1 MTKKLLHDTAGE
13 RPNQLLITC
22 DKKGTIIGTAT
33 RENCHKGNGLTHL
46 AFMSFV
52 VDKTGR
58 VVLTRRSPRKSLWG
72 NFWDASVV
80 SHVLPDET
88 VEEAAKRRGREE
100 LAVEA
105 DFRVVGSFFYQE
117 NYDDFSENE
126 YCYILIGKTQN
137 PINPNEKEIAETKF
151 LNQFELEKFFTD
163 NTESLTPWFIKAGEY
178 LNLEKALWSK
188 S

>member
-1 MTKKLLHDTAGE
+1 MTDNSMHDIGGE
-13 RPNQLLITC
+13 RPDQLLITC

-80 SHVLPDET
+80 SHVLPHET
-88 VEEAAKRRGREE
+88 IEEATTRRGREE
-100 LAVEA
+100 LGIDAE
-105 DFRVVGSFFYQE
+105 FTNLGGFYYFAKYNGNCE
-117 NYDDFSENE
+117 
-126 YCYILIGKTQN
+126 
-137 PINPNEKEIAETKF
+137 
-151 LNQFELEKFFTD
+151 
-163 NTESLTPWFIKAGEY
+163 
-178 LNLEKALWSK
+178 
-188 S
+188 